1 MGVYTVCLTA
11 SNYLAPV
18 WAGYANDNLGW
29 EWVFWISALIAGL
42 LAVLLFFFMEETNY
56 NRGTSELSEKH
67 DAGVVAHDAESTAA
81 DEKDKDAGTSVTVT
95 VANAGERTLEGT
107 EWSFVKKLLPFR
119 ERYAS
124 NKTMFA
130 MAYRPLLYFR
140 YPVVVWSGILYGSSL
155 VWYNVLNAT
164 ASMLWTQNYGFSASK
179 VGLSYLA
186 PSLGSIVAIAY
197 CGFADHKF
205 LLWQTRRKNGIR
217 EPEDRL
223 WLLLLMA
230 VLMPTAL
237 ILWGVG
243 AARHIHWFGLIVGT
257 FLIGFCN
264 PPMGSMPINYTTD
277 SYKDLSG
284 ETLLTVMIIRNS
296 LSFGIGY
303 AITPWLNMGL
313 QNTFITAAFACMAV
327 ILSFLIMVKWG
338 KTFRKRSRASY
349 WKYVE
354 SSVMPHH

>member
-1 MGVYTVCLTA
+1 MLLTQ
-11 SNYLAPV
+11 V
-18 WAGYANDNLGW
+18 
-29 EWVFWISALIAGL
+29 
-42 LAVLLFFFMEETNY
+42 
-56 NRGTSELSEKH
+56 
-67 DAGVVAHDAESTAA
+67 
-81 DEKDKDAGTSVTVT
+81 
-95 VANAGERTLEGT
+95 
-107 EWSFVKKLLPFR
+107 
-119 ERYAS
+119 
-124 NKTMFA
+124 
-130 MAYRPLLYFR
+130 
-140 YPVVVWSGILYGSSL
+140 
-155 VWYNVLNAT
+155 
-164 ASMLWTQNYGFSASK
+164 YGFSASK

-186 PSLGSIVAIAY
+186 PSIGSILAIGYAGY
-197 CGFADHKF
+197 ADQKF
-205 LLWQTRRKNGIR
+205 FLWQTRRKNGVR

-243 AARHIHWFGLIVGT
+243 AARQIHWMGLMAGT

-264 PPMGSMPINYTTD
+264 PPMGSMPLNYTID

-284 ETLLTVMIIRNS
+284 EMLLTIMLIRNS

-313 QNTFITAAFACMAV
+313 QNTFIVAAFASMV
-327 ILSFLIMVKWG
+327 VLLSFLIMVKWG
-338 KTFRKRSRASY
+338 KSFRNRSKTSY